1 MGVFFALEWS
11 KFDFNI
17 AQQSGH
23 DLTKHVTCS
32 YQAAR
37 LPCGWRGIS
46 KHALHLCF
54 CEFFAYGADA
64 FTLNPSTVLNWI
76 FFFVVSRM
84 FMVIYIWN
92 DQDPHIFDMDDHRWL
107 KHKNHDAV
115 CLEILPL
122 QVINAVSMSLWL
134 MKYLNWFWLSWVV
147 SQSINWKIQKH
158 ILRMWL
164 FAYLKVERPKWKAF
178 PTNGPP
184 FLQLPKTRPIPICP
198 PHTQW
203 IWKIHHLWI
212 IFFGKT
218 WKKSSPDFA
227 FESRGFVSGPWFP
240 WQKPSESASTMS
252 CRGSQLWSIPGG
264 PYLTITLFRYPL
276 VI

>member
-76 FFFVVSRM
+76 FFVVSRM

-92 DQDPHIFDMDDHRWL
+92 DQDPHIFDMDNHRWL

-198 PHTQW
+198 PPILNGYGKSTICGSFSSEKHGKSPALTLPLKVEVLSVGLGSLGRSPRNQPARCLAGDPSCGASQVGHT
-203 IWKIHHLWI
+203 
-212 IFFGKT
+212 
-218 WKKSSPDFA
+218 
-227 FESRGFVSGPWFP
+227 
-240 WQKPSESASTMS
+240 WQ
-252 CRGSQLWSIPGG
+252 
-264 PYLTITLFRYPL
+264 
-276 VI
+276 